1 MNEAALIAQAK
12 AKVRNTNRNVLR
24 AELLSNFR
32 SRAYQATAGDTFLY
46 KETIKEFYTSQS
58 YSEFNSLRTN
68 LSFQVKSSGT
78 TIFASTNQTDTIYVN
93 LGGEIM
99 DGALFID
106 PYTTFQNK
114 TVLVVSVSLA

>member
-32 SRAYQATAGDTFLY
+32 SRAYQATADDTFLY

-58 YSEFNSLRTN
+58 YSEFNSLRTD

-78 TIFASTNQTDTIYVN
+78 TIFASTNQTDTIYVD